1 MLKTYIQELPV
12 YKFEIFQSIANIE
25 HFVTTREHGNT
36 DSPIG
41 GFNLSYKVNDVIQNV
56 TDNRNFLANSLQVSL
71 QHLFI
76 PVQTHSVN
84 IQIVTSKTSVNSLEN
99 TDALITAEKNI
110 AIATMA
116 ADCVPI
122 LVYDYKN
129 QIAAAIHAG
138 WKGTLGRIL
147 EKTIAT
153 MVNKL
158 GAETKNM
165 KVGIGPSI
173 CEKVYEVGNEVANEF
188 NLFEDSEK
196 QKIVLPHTNPEKKY
210 LNLQVANQLQALKV
224 GVKPENIQIANLCTY
239 SNPDQFYSARYFKNN
254 CGRFATG
261 IVIR

>member
-1 MLKTYIQELPV
+1 MLKTHIQQLPV
-12 YKFEIFQSIANIE
+12 YKFEVFQSIANIE
-25 HFVTTREHGNT
+25 HFVTTREFGKNE
-36 DSPIG
+36 SSIG
-41 GFNLSYKVNDVIQNV
+41 GFNLSYKVNDIAQQV
-56 TDNRNFLANSLQVSL
+56 TDNRNLLAQSLLVPQ

-76 PVQTHSVN
+76 PVQTHSLN
-84 IQIVTSKTSVNSLEN
+84 IQIVTSKTVSEALEN

-122 LVYDYKN
+122 IVYDFKN

-147 EKTIAT
+147 EKTIKT
-153 MVNKL
+153 MECKL
-158 GAETKNM
+158 GAEAKNM

-173 CEKVYEVGNEVANEF
+173 CEKVYEVGNEVADEF
-188 NLFEDSEK
+188 NTFDETEK
-196 QKIVLPHTNPEKKY
+196 WQIVLPHLNTEKKY
-210 LNLQVANQLQALKV
+210 LNLQVANQLQALKA
-224 GVKPENIQIANLCTY
+224 GVKPEHIEIANLCTY